1 MNHFFEIDI
10 QYINLFSIM
19 IGMSFVVLSNLWGG
33 RIHYTR
39 IVFVYLAALALYY
52 GYIKQNIIDF
62 DNSTKTNYTRK
73 YVK

>member
-19 IGMSFVVLSNLWGG
+19 IGMSLVVLSNLWGG
-33 RIHYTR
+33 RIQYTR
-39 IVFVYLAALALYY
+39 IVFMYLAALALYY

-62 DNSTKTNYTRK
+62 DNSTRTNYTKK
-73 YVK
+73 YIK

>member
-10 QYINLFSIM
+10 QNINLFSIM
-19 IGMSFVVLSNLWGG
+19 IGMSLVVLSNLWGG
-33 RIHYTR
+33 RIQYTR

-62 DNSTKTNYTRK
+62 EDSTKTNYTRK

>member
-19 IGMSFVVLSNLWGG
+19 IGMSLVVLSNLWGG
-33 RIHYTR
+33 RIQYTR

-52 GYIKQNIIDF
+52 GYVKHNIIDF
-62 DNSTKTNYTRK
+62 NDSTKTNYTRK
-73 YVK
+73 YLK